1 MDLFETARKHALRN
15 ALLHGSASAGAV
27 MGKVVAEAPDAKKD
41 MKVLGEQVAKAIA
54 EVNALSSEQIA
65 REAAAYPEEEKPAE
79 GPHKLRLQNAVEGK
93 VVTRFLPEPNGFLHI
108 GHAKAA
114 WLSRQ
119 AADDWNG
126 RCLLRFDDTNPEKE
140 EQEYV
145 DAIASDAEWLG
156 LEFDAKPTFTSDL
169 MPQLYKYAEKLVSE
183 GNAYLC
189 TCIVETVRANRE
201 SQKECACR
209 GKDASANLDAWQK
222 MKTGGFDEGQAI
234 LRLKGD
240 MKSLNSVMRDPT
252 LFRIIGAKHYLQG
265 DKYHAWPT
273 YDFEVSISDSLN
285 GVTHALRSK
294 EYELRDEL
302 YYRIIELAGLAK
314 PFVYDFARLNIKGT
328 VLSKRF
334 LKPLI
339 DEGKVMGWDDPR
351 LPTIRGLRRRGI
363 LPAAIKK
370 FALSQGLG
378 KVESEPTWETLLV
391 DNRRM
396 LDAVAERYFF
406 VSSPVEVIV
415 EGVPANYTRVVELPK
430 HPKEEKGKR
439 NIRAGTVFFISGA
452 DAKEMEAGT
461 VFRLKELY
469 NVKVKQRSGEKI
481 VAEFAGVELLP
492 NTRKLQWVP
501 GEKNEHLAC
510 KLLVPGDLLKEDG
523 SFNEDSLKTI
533 SGYCEKDCGRLKEGS
548 VVQLERTGFAR
559 LDDEKTMTF
568 VLGC

>member
-27 MGKVVAEAPDAKKD
+27 MGKVVAEFPDAKKD
-41 MKVLGEQVAKAIA
+41 MKALGEQIAKAVA
-54 EVNALSSEQIA
+54 AVNALSPEQIA
-65 REAAAYPEEEKPAE
+65 KEAAVYPEGEKPAQE
-79 GPHKLRLQNAVEGK
+79 PHKLRLEKAVVGK
-93 VVTRFLPEPNGFLHI
+93 VVTRFLPEPNGLLHV

-119 AADDWNG
+119 AADDWDG

-140 EQEYV
+140 EQAFV
-145 DAIASDAEWLG
+145 DAIKADVEWLG
-156 LEFDAKPTFTSDL
+156 LKFDAAESYTSDL
-169 MPQLYKYAEKLVSE
+169 MPQLYKYAEKLVAE
-183 GNAYLC
+183 GHAFVC
-189 TCIVETVRANRE
+189 TCAVETVRANRE
-201 SQKECACR
+201 AKKECACR
-209 GKDASANLDAWQK
+209 GKDASANLDDWQK
-222 MKTGGFDEGQAI
+222 MKTGGLKEGGAI

-240 MKSLNSVMRDPT
+240 MAALNTVMRDPT
-252 LFRIIGAKHYLQG
+252 LYRILQAPHYRQG
-265 DKYHAWPT
+265 NKYKAWPT

-302 YYRIIELAGLAK
+302 YSRIIELAGLPK

-351 LPTIRGLRRRGI
+351 LPTIGGLRRRGM
-363 LPAAIKK
+363 LPQAIKK

-406 VSSPVEVIV
+406 VAAPVELLV
-415 EGVPANYTRVVELPK
+415 ENVPTNFQKVVELPK
-430 HPKEEKGKR
+430 HPKEDKGKR
-439 NIRAGTVFFISGA
+439 NLRAGTSFFIAGS
-452 DAKEMEAGT
+452 DASELKEGD

-469 NVKVKQRSGEKI
+469 NVKVRQKAGAKLI
-481 VAEFAGVELLP
+481 GEFAGVELLP
-492 NTRKLQWVP
+492 NTKKLQWVP
-501 GEKNEHLAC
+501 AEKGEQLKC
-510 KLLVPGDLLKEDG
+510 RLLVPGDLLKEDG
-523 SFNEDSLKTI
+523 SFNEDSLKTVE
-533 SGYCEKDCGRLKEGS
+533 GYCENDCGRLKEGAI
-548 VVQLERTGFAR
+548 VQLERTGFAR
-559 LDDEKTMTF
+559 FDDGKTMTF